1 MAAKLA
7 AGRFPSAERLRGTGE
22 AGVQAKR
29 VQEPIRRNAHQERA
43 IVVRGLL
50 ARAGQEAHLRHGER
64 RSAQFGVFPREDQG
78 LGERQRLDRLRPA
91 GGSGRSRR
99 CCRLLRESCGRTRDC
114 GCKEPPTP
122 FVLVVH
128 IWILQQRFSHGSLKP
143 VRPSARMPPRSAAA
157 DLGTLANS
165 LLLVGRSARAP
176 AFTPRTP
183 QIMTERTAII
193 TPRMNLRLRRLFITV
208 AGELSVRRAATLV
221 HSSLNGITKSR
232 RSRRRLPP
240 NGSHAR
246 Q

>member
-1 MAAKLA
+1 MGK
-7 AGRFPSAERLRGTGE
+7 G
-22 AGVQAKR
+22 
-29 VQEPIRRNAHQERA
+29 
-43 IVVRGLL
+43 VVRSSASFRVKTRVSANGSGSTGCGLL
-50 ARAGQEAHLRHGER
+50 P
-64 RSAQFGVFPREDQG
+64 GV
-78 LGERQRLDRLRPA
+78 
-91 GGSGRSRR
+91 GGTCAACAVDGSRR
-99 CCRLLRESCGRTRDC
+99 GCRLLSESCGRTRDC

-143 VRPSARMPPRSAAA
+143 ARPRARMPPRSAAA

-193 TPRMNLRLRRLFITV
+193 IPRMNLRLRRLFITV

>member
-1 MAAKLA
+1 MRPAALLIPRRRCRCWPTPPTTPSFLPLRA
-7 AGRFPSAERLRGTGE
+7 ELPERFREWP
-22 AGVQAKR
+22 
-29 VQEPIRRNAHQERA
+29 RRRDPKT
-43 IVVRGLL
+43 R
-50 ARAGQEAHLRHGER
+50 
-64 RSAQFGVFPREDQG
+64 GVFPREDQR
-78 LGERQRLDRLRPA
+78 LGERQRLDRLGPA

-143 VRPSARMPPRSAAA
+143 ARPRARMPPRSAAA

-193 TPRMNLRLRRLFITV
+193 IPRMNLRLRRLFITV

-240 NGSHAR
+240 NRSEERRVGK
-246 Q
+246 